1 MTSIK
6 YRSIILLV
14 FLLAVNAGSAQMK
27 VQSSTDSVTFARLA
41 ETFKK
46 NADSVYIDRN
56 AAIFFEKASQ
66 LHEVCYRAQAAAII
80 SESYFEKLNK
90 REGETWYVKA
100 QNLYNTD
107 KNYLEAGLSNLK
119 IGNLLTRNYDFETGL
134 PYLLKSVDDFAKT
147 DDYNRQATAYNRLS
161 LAYHDFGNYEK
172 GIAYAQE
179 AFKVLDSHKKVINK
193 NLFWYVYNNLGIN
206 YDDSKQ
212 PLKAIE
218 AHLNALPFAINAS
231 DSSYSYNNLGNT
243 FKKLGNLSEAEK
255 YFNLSFQHSTDYKDQ
270 YHLATVYSNMVDIM
284 RLRKNYGKAIYFLDS
299 ALYYARLSG
308 SPEKLLDIY
317 YYSYQIKQET
327 GNYTDA
333 IQYLHDHLKLKD
345 SFFTADKN
353 NAVLHYQA
361 RYETEKKEREL
372 AEAQLNLTKSKLI
385 SNQKNILLIIL
396 GLAFGLAL
404 LLLFYL
410 KSRSRMKEKQLM
422 MENNILQQKAAAEV
436 QRQRLE
442 ISRNLH
448 DSMGAQLTLI
458 GSTAD
463 RLLTGQNHSEETI
476 RRLNTL
482 SQLSESAV
490 TELKNTLWVLN
501 AKVIQLSDLR
511 MKMLN
516 FINQAAEAEESIQFH
531 FNFDVTEDIPIASRQ
546 AVNLIRLV
554 QELTNNSIKHANAT
568 IVEIN
573 LLQNGK
579 VLFIN
584 FSDNG
589 QGFDIAET
597 KDASFGLN
605 GIQTRVAEMNG
616 RLDLNSST
624 CGTNYGIEIFLY

>member
-14 FLLAVNAGSAQMK
+14 YLLAVKIASAQVK
-27 VQSSTDSVTFARLA
+27 VQSSLDSITFAKLA
-41 ETFKK
+41 GTFKK
-46 NADSVYIDRN
+46 NADSVSIDRY
-56 AAIFFEKASQ
+56 AALFFEKASQ
-66 LHEVCYRAQAAAII
+66 LPEVRYHAQAASII

-90 REGETWYVKA
+90 KLGETWYVKA
-100 QNLYNTD
+100 QNLYNAD
-107 KNYLEAGLSNLK
+107 KHYLEAGLFNLK
-119 IGNLLTRNYDFETGL
+119 IGNLLTRDYDFETGL
-134 PYLLKSVDDFAKT
+134 PYLLKSLDDFAKT

-172 GIAYAQE
+172 GIAYAEE
-179 AFKVLDSHKKVINK
+179 AFKVLNSHKNVINK

-212 PLKAIE
+212 SLKAIE

-255 YFNLSFQHSTDYKDQ
+255 YFNLSFQHSKDYDDQ

-284 RLRKNYGKAIYFLDS
+284 RLRKNYQKASYFLDS
-299 ALYYARLSG
+299 ALFYARLSG

-317 YYSYQIKQET
+317 YYTYQIKQET

-353 NAVLHYQA
+353 KAVLQYQA

-372 AEAQLNLTKSKLI
+372 TEAQLNLTKSKLE
-385 SNQKNILLIIL
+385 SNQKNIFLLIL
-396 GLAFGLAL
+396 GLGFVTTI

-422 MENNILQQKAAAEV
+422 MENNILQEKAAAEV
-436 QRQRLE
+436 QKQRLE

-463 RLLTGQNHSEETI
+463 RLLTGPNHSEETI

-501 AKVIQLSDLR
+501 SKVIQLSDLR

-531 FNFDVTEDIPIASRQ
+531 FNFDLTEDISIASRQ

-573 LLQNGK
+573 LLQNGRA
-579 VLFIN
+579 LFIN
-584 FSDNG
+584 YSDNG
-589 QGFDIAET
+589 KGFDIAET
-597 KDASFGLN
+597 KESSFGLSS
-605 GIQTRVAEMNG
+605 IQTRVTEMNG
-616 RLDLNSST
+616 MLDFNSSSS
-624 CGTNYGIEIFLY
+624 GTNYRIEIIIK

>member
-179 AFKVLDSHKKVINK
+179 AFKVLDSHKNVINK

-255 YFNLSFQHSTDYKDQ
+255 YFNLSFQHSTDYEDQ

-436 QRQRLE
+436 QNQRLE

-463 RLLTGQNHSEETI
+463 RLLNGHTHSGETI

-482 SQLSESAV
+482 SQLCESAV

-501 AKVIQLSDLR
+501 SKVIQLSDLR
-511 MKMLN
+511 IKMLN
-516 FINQAAEAEESIQFH
+516 FINQAAEAEDSIQFSL
-531 FNFDVTEDIPIASRQ
+531 NFEIIENIQIDSRQ
-546 AVNLIRLV
+546 AINLIRLV
-554 QELTNNSIKHANAT
+554 QELTNNAIKHSNAT
-568 IVEIN
+568 TVQIK
-573 LLQNGK
+573 LFQNERSL
-579 VLFIN
+579 VIN

-597 KDASFGLN
+597 RESSFGLSS
-605 GIQTRVAEMNG
+605 IKTRATEMNG
-616 RLDLNSST
+616 VLGFNSSSS
-624 CGTNYGIEIFLY
+624 GTNYRIEIILK